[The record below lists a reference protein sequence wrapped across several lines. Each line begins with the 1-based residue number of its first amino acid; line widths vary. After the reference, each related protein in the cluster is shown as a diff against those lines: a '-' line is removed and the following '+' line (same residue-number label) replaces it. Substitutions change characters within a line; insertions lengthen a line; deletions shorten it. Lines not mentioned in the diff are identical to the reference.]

1 MIGHMKN
8 NSRLNVLSRFI
19 MFTVF
24 LPFPL
29 ASFKVLSPED
39 HLILLFILISGH
51 RHWSFG
57 GGGTWKDLREIL
69 SPSSLALALCRFLI
83 FKSQQEGEKCV
94 WATGY
99 PYWGTR
105 YHQHQLSLWLTLM
118 SICQSETKFPL
129 LLSQQETMSFLF
141 LATHWWQLTSDFY
154 MHFYNTPFCF
164 FLNW

>member
-1 MIGHMKN
+1 MLNSGDLKDDIVEMIGHMKN

-29 ASFKVLSPED
+29 ASLKVLSPED

-69 SPSSLALALCRFLI
+69 SPSSLALALTVLI
-83 FKSQQEGEKCV
+83 SNFQISARGREMCLGH
-94 WATGY
+94 
-99 PYWGTR
+99 R
-105 YHQHQLSLWLTLM
+105 LSILRDTISSASAFSLANTNVYM
-118 SICQSETKFPL
+118 SE
-129 LLSQQETMSFLF
+129 
-141 LATHWWQLTSDFY
+141 W
-154 MHFYNTPFCF
+154 N
-164 FLNW
+164 